1 MGLAIDLFDGNVTTD
16 FNQADMLVAGTKSH
30 FDRTVQTIVAWLDWL
45 RSDNRTTG
53 KIGLFWLFVRCPH
66 DRTRRSGRPSGCIR
80 ALRRHGTRTHLPS
93 KCEDLLVPTLTTC
106 PVMACHPPM
115 NLIIRDNRA
124 AI

>member
-66 DRTRRSGRPSGCIR
+66 DRTRRSAPPQWMHPCFASARGLTYLQS
-80 ALRRHGTRTHLPS
+80 ARTSLF
-93 KCEDLLVPTLTTC
+93 PTLTTC

>member
-1 MGLAIDLFDGNVTTD
+1 MGFVGLAIDLFDGNVTTD

-80 ALRRHGTRTHLPS
+80 ALRRHADP
-93 KCEDLLVPTLTTC
+93 PTFKVRGPPC
-106 PVMACHPPM
+106 PHAYHMSGDGVSPAHEF
-115 NLIIRDNRA
+115 DNQRQ
-124 AI
+124 